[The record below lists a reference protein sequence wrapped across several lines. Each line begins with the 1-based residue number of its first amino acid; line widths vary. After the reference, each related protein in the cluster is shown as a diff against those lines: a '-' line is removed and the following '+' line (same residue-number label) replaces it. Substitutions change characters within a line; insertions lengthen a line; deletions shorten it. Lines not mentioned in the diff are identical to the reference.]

1 MRVVAAAHRRAEI
14 TANPVS
20 EVVELADSDEGR
32 SNELKR
38 GEGDAPIERYRLAAV
53 MPDHATQLRFM
64 R

>member
-32 SNELKR
+32 STNSNEAKVTHQSS
-38 GEGDAPIERYRLAAV
+38 GIG
-53 MPDHATQLRFM
+53 LRP
-64 R
+64 